1 MEHPTHQIIR
11 FLDLVFLKSINDAQL
26 QIKGELLIHHSLWEI
41 SEYRFQP

>member
-26 QIKGELLIHHSLWEI
+26 QIKGEVLFHHIL
-41 SEYRFQP
+41 